1 MEGNVTLTTDFIL
14 ILAICKMC
22 KQHIVEVSHEEREK
36 TVEPEKEIQS
46 CVEPFAEVVVSEKD
60 TFVYSSPKSTV

>member
-1 MEGNVTLTTDFIL
+1 
-14 ILAICKMC
+14 MC

-46 CVEPFAEVVVSEKD
+46 RVEPFAEVVVSEKD
-60 TFVYSSPKSTV
+60 TFV